1 MQVHDAGECAHHS
14 LEMAALDDGAR
25 DPSSRPDLSVPEHA
39 GCSDASTLRTDVRAS
54 AGPRSFLAANCFLTA
69 VQGFAFG
76 EKKAIGRSR
85 AVRNPAGASKITGME
100 LTTTDAVAISPG
112 EPPGITSRMSGCPF
126 NSMESAGSF
135 APTYICNSR

>member
-1 MQVHDAGECAHHS
+1 
-14 LEMAALDDGAR
+14 MAALDDRAR
-25 DPSSRPDLSVPEHA
+25 DPSSGADLSVPQHA
-39 GCSDASTLRTDVRAS
+39 GCSDAGPLRTDVRAS
-54 AGPRSFLAANCFLTA
+54 ARPRSFLALNCFVKA

-76 EKKAIGRSR
+76 EKKPMGKSR

-100 LTTTDAVAISPG
+100 LTTTEAVAISPG

-126 NSMESAGSF
+126 NSIESAGSF